1 MESALGSVCVQYS
14 VMCVHI
20 RYIALVVCVMCVQ
33 VGIYQVHST
42 CECDSC
48 SKSKIIS

>member
-14 VMCVHI
+14 
-20 RYIALVVCVMCVQ
+20 VMCVQ